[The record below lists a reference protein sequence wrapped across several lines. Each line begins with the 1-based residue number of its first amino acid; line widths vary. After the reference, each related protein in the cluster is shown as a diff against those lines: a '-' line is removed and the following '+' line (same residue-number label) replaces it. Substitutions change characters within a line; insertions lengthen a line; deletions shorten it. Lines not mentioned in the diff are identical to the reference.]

1 MIHRLILPPET
12 TRRDVVRHSHLLRG
26 IMKKSGP
33 ALLPCLVV
41 LCLAP
46 AGAPAQAP
54 LDSRHQLGL
63 FNDVL
68 ADTVTQRAG
77 TFRVAAPHLKL
88 VRDPDAM
95 PADTGGDNVA
105 LAVLDCDG
113 DGDQD
118 LLIGKS
124 SAYPGQSALLRND
137 GAGHFTT
144 VVGSGLPTYTES
156 AARADLDNDGRCDLV
171 VVASN
176 TTRWQQQPSTALT
189 SFRSDFQ
196 VVPRNELSALRAVG
210 GGRFVP
216 MPIAGPP
223 SGHPNADAWPPGGR
237 SMWHMPDLADID
249 RDGRVDLVAR
259 ELVGVRGSADLT
271 RDRFWLLLNRGDRFE
286 AAQLIE
292 LNSDDSIMM
301 GTATAT
307 CFDADNDGWPDLTM
321 LPETGFFVL
330 DAPVLVYAN
339 RDGRFAARADTL
351 DADHGPKTC
360 PPTWYDADAD
370 GDFDLLALQ
379 TDAQGGQHSLY
390 LNDGSGRWRSLGA
403 AAGLWSAY
411 SLMNGASWADLD
423 QDGLPDLIPCLN
435 GAETSPI
442 DISVRR
448 NLGQGRFGTVW
459 AALRPP
465 CRASLSTAVCVDV
478 DGDLDLDFIGAPRTY
493 YAENAPADDNP
504 VFLYRNEST
513 VGRAIMLSLVGT
525 RSNRAAIGARVEVR
539 SGGRRQALIVGGGGT
554 TGSMQPPLEQH
565 CGLGSA
571 TAAERVTV
579 SWPSGLI
586 ESWEELAAGRRWVLT
601 EGSGTAVK

>member
-1 MIHRLILPPET
+1 
-12 TRRDVVRHSHLLRG
+12 
-26 IMKKSGP
+26 MKKSGP
-33 ALLPCLVV
+33 VLLPCLVV

-46 AGAPAQAP
+46 AEAPAQTP

-77 TFRVAAPHLKL
+77 TFIVEAPHLKL
-88 VRDPDAM
+88 VRDPGAI
-95 PADTGGDNVA
+95 PADTGGDNVT

-118 LLIGKS
+118 LLIGQT

-137 GAGHFTT
+137 GAGRFTT
-144 VVGSGLPTYTES
+144 VVGSGLPTYIES
-156 AARADLDNDGRCDLV
+156 VTRGDLDNDGRCDLV

-176 TTRWQQQPSTALT
+176 TTWQQQQPSTALT
-189 SFRSDFQ
+189 SFRGDFR
-196 VVPRNELSALRAVG
+196 VVPRNEFSALRAVG
-210 GGRFVP
+210 DGRFAP

-237 SMWHMPDLADID
+237 SIWHMPDLADID

-292 LNSDDSIMM
+292 LNSADSIMM

-307 CFDADNDGWPDLTM
+307 CFDVDNDGWPDLTM
-321 LPETGFFVL
+321 IPETGFFVL

-339 RDGRFAARADTL
+339 RGGRFAARADTL

-370 GDFDLLALQ
+370 GDFDLLAMQ

-390 LNDGSGRWRSLGA
+390 LNDGSGSWRSLGA

-411 SLMNGASWADLD
+411 SLMNGAAWGDLD

-435 GAETSPI
+435 GADTSPI
-442 DISVRR
+442 DIPVRR

-459 AALRPP
+459 TALTPP

-478 DGDLDLDFIGAPRTY
+478 DGDLDLDFIGAPRTH

-513 VGRAIMLSLVGT
+513 VGQAIMLNLVGT
-525 RSNRAAIGARVEVR
+525 RSNRSAIGARVEVR
-539 SGGRRQALIVGGGGT
+539 SGGRRQALIVGGGNT
-554 TGSMQPPLEQH
+554 TGSMQPPLDLH

-579 SWPSGLI
+579 RWPSGLV
-586 ESWEELAAGRRWVLT
+586 EWWEKLAAGRRWVLT
-601 EGSGTAVK
+601 EGSGTAAK